1 MTLMSRPL
9 PAVAHKHPGAP
20 ESPGPRQIDSVG
32 LGDFL
37 RRRREAL
44 SPERLG
50 FAPGGRRRTPGLR
63 RDEVAALAYMSTNYY
78 EKLERARGPQP
89 SAPLLAALA
98 CALELTADERD
109 HLYLLAGQAPPTLL
123 SDSPGI
129 DPELV
134 SIMDALV
141 PTTIALLMDN
151 LGTLLRQNS
160 VSVAVFGD
168 LAEQIAPANNMVRRW
183 FTDPQWRNSLVPLTD
198 QEATTRSYVADL
210 RASISARGQDESAL
224 RLIQDLSTASAEF
237 AEFWNLHEVSLL
249 RPSPRT
255 LLHPEGNLLVKCAVV
270 RARHA
275 GQRLMTFQALPGT
288 GTETLLNRLSNQ
300 RTQSVRAH

>member
-9 PAVAHKHPGAP
+9 PTVAHEHPGAP
-20 ESPGPRQIDSVG
+20 ESPGRRQIDSVG

-78 EKLERARGPQP
+78 ERLERACGPQP

-151 LGTLLRQNS
+151 LGTVLRQNS
-160 VSVAVFGD
+160 VSAAVFGD
-168 LAEQIAPANNMVRRW
+168 LAEQTAPANNMIRRW
-183 FTDPQWRNSLVPLTD
+183 FTDPQWRNSLIPLTD
-198 QEATTRSYVADL
+198 QDATTRAYVADL
-210 RASISARGQDESAL
+210 RASIAARRHEEPAL
-224 RLIQDLSTASAEF
+224 ALIKDLTTASAEF
-237 AEFWNLHEVSLL
+237 AELWNRHEVSLL
-249 RPSPRT
+249 QPAT
-255 LLHPEGNLLVKCAVV
+255 KTMLHPEGTLLLKCAVV
-270 RARHA
+270 RARYA
-275 GQRLMTFQALPGT
+275 DQRLMTFQALPGT
-288 GTETLLNRLSNQ
+288 GTETALKRLSGGPG
-300 RTQSVRAH
+300 RG

>member
-1 MTLMSRPL
+1 MSRPL
-9 PAVAHKHPGAP
+9 PVISDEHPGAP
-20 ESPGPRQIDSVG
+20 QGPGRRQIDPVG

-44 SPERLG
+44 TPERTGL
-50 FAPGGRRRTPGLR
+50 APRGRRRTPGLR

-78 EKLERARGPQP
+78 ERLERARGPQP
-89 SAPLLAALA
+89 SVPLLAALA
-98 CALELTADERD
+98 RALELTADERD
-109 HLYLLAGQAPPTLL
+109 HLYLLAGQSPPNLIPR
-123 SDSPGI
+123 SPGI

-151 LGTLLRQNS
+151 LGTVLQQNS
-160 VSVAVFGD
+160 VSVAVFGN
-168 LAEQIAPANNMVRRW
+168 LAEQTAPANNVIWRW

-210 RASISARGQDESAL
+210 RASITVRGQDESAQG
-224 RLIQDLSTASAEF
+224 LIQDLSTASAEF
-237 AEFWNLHEVSLL
+237 AEFWNRHEVSLL
-249 RPSPRT
+249 QPAPRT
-255 LLHPEGNLLVKCAVV
+255 VLHPEGNLLLKCAVV

-288 GTETLLNRLSNQ
+288 GTETALKRLSDQ